1 MIWQDLVISIGVLV
15 MIVAMFPS
23 VCGHNKPAK
32 ETSLTTAIILTTYF
46 VCFAT
51 LGLWFSAF
59 TEAILAGLWYVLYFQ
74 VKKETP

>member
-1 MIWQDLVISIGVLV
+1 MIWQDLVISIGVII

-32 ETSLTTAIILTTYF
+32 ETSLITAIVLTSYI

-51 LGLWFSAF
+51 LGLWFSCF
-59 TEAILAGLWYVLYFQ
+59 TEAILTIMWYALFIQ
-74 VKKETP
+74 VIRRS